1 MYVFLDY
8 ISRLSGWKIFLI
20 MLFLLLIIDFIYIYF
35 TQFEKEIT
43 IDEKYTYGGKGI
55 SQSVSDKENNVYLVR
70 NSIFY
75 LHWESIEVF
84 NQMNMNSK
92 YKVSGY
98 GIRIPIL
105 GTFPIIIHADE
116 V

>member
-20 MLFLLLIIDFIYIYF
+20 MLFLVLIIDFIYIYF

-70 NSIFY
+70 N
-75 LHWESIEVF
+75 IEVL
-84 NQMNMNSK
+84 NQMNINSK

-105 GTFPIIIHADE
+105 GAFPIIDHADE

>member
-1 MYVFLDY
+1 MKAFLDS

-20 MLFLLLIIDFIYIYF
+20 MLFLVLIIKFIYMYF

-43 IDEKYTYGGKGI
+43 IDEKNIYAKVYKGVNKGI
-55 SQSVSDKENNVYLVR
+55 SKSVSDKENNVYLVR
-70 NSIFY
+70 N
-75 LHWESIEVF
+75 IEVL
-84 NQMNMNSK
+84 NQMNINSK

-105 GTFPIIIHADE
+105 GAFPIIDHADE